1 MKQLTQK
8 LDDLFSEFDSGEPIN
23 LPAFKRDIMN
33 LAAAA
38 SVEYDKMT
46 EESAAYLNLKKEA
59 TELRSIILEDCRA
72 KLILINE
79 NDVEGRLEGFES
91 RPIDELRRIREL
103 VLKRFDSKF
112 RLVEKMSEIG
122 QPEQNTLLR
131 NLHAYQS

>member
-8 LDDLFSEFDSGEPIN
+8 LDDLFSEFESGEPIN

-33 LAAAA
+33 LAASTSA
-38 SVEYDKMT
+38 EYDKMT
-46 EESAAYLNLKKEA
+46 AESAAYRNLKKEA
-59 TELRSIILEDCRA
+59 IELRSIILEECRA

-79 NDVEGRLEGFES
+79 TDVEGGLEGFES
-91 RPIDELRRIREL
+91 RPVDELRSLRNLII
-103 VLKRFDSKF
+103 KRFDSKF
-112 RLVEKMSEIG
+112 RLIEKNGETG

>member
-23 LPAFKRDIMN
+23 LPVFKRDIMN

-38 SVEYDKMT
+38 SAEYDKMK

-79 NDVEGRLEGFES
+79 KDVEGRLEGFES
-91 RPIDELRRIREL
+91 RPIDELRSLQKL

-112 RLVEKMSEIG
+112 RLVEKMNEIG

>member
-46 EESAAYLNLKKEA
+46 EESAAYRNLKKEA